1 MFQRGYKSAMS
12 DSWKT
17 IGAVWTNESENLNG
31 IIELFNLNK
40 LLKDNPEKITIYL
53 NKNKFKKGEHQPEYN
68 IRVRISGG
76 EYD

>member
-1 MFQRGYKSAMS
+1 MS

-76 EYD
+76 EDD

>member
-1 MFQRGYKSAMS
+1 MS

-17 IGAVWTNESENLNG
+17 IGAVWTNKSENLNG

-53 NKNKFKKGEHQPEYN
+53 NKNRFKKREDQPEYN
-68 IRVRISGG
+68 IRVRLSGVDNNDN
-76 EYD
+76 E

>member
-1 MFQRGYKSAMS
+1 MS
-12 DSWKT
+12 DNWKT

-53 NKNKFKKGEHQPEYN
+53 NKNKFKKREDQPEYN
-68 IRVRISGG
+68 IRVKLLGVDSNDN
-76 EYD
+76 E

>member
-1 MFQRGYKSAMS
+1 MS